1 MILTCPDCAT
11 SYSAEDDSI
20 GPNGRTVR
28 CSKCD
33 ATWFIAGEPINV
45 PDEIALRDL
54 EQTEDMTVAQEGFAA
69 VVPREQAAQAGDSY
83 AAEPGAHV
91 LLRKRKESEQRSR
104 KLVWVR
110 LIWGLALLCLLA
122 AFGYAVSQRH
132 NIVKK
137 HPRTATIYNALG
149 LDVTQSGFGFED
161 VIARNTLV
169 DGQSVYV
176 VNGTVRNL
184 QKKTSDVP
192 LIELSFLDVADKP
205 IAIWRVEIEV
215 DRLGGGEAI
224 EFAANYPNPPLD
236 ALSLRYGFAQETI
249 TAP

>member
-11 SYSAEDDSI
+11 SYSADDEAI

-33 ATWFIAGEPINV
+33 ATWFIAGEPISV

-54 EQTEDMTVAQEGFAA
+54 EEGEDIEVPKEAFAA
-69 VVPREQAAQAGDSY
+69 ERPQITT
-83 AAEPGAHV
+83 AEPGAHV
-91 LLRKRKESEQRSR
+91 LLRQRKESEERGR

-110 LIWGLALLCLLA
+110 LIWGLALLSLLA

-137 HPRTATIYNALG
+137 HPGTATLYKTLG
-149 LDVTQSGFGFED
+149 LDATQSGFAFED
-161 VIARNTLV
+161 IKARNTLV

-184 QKKTSDVP
+184 QKNTSDVP
-192 LIELSFLDVADKP
+192 LVELSFLDVADKP
-205 IAIWRVEIEV
+205 IAVWRVELDV
-215 DRLGGGEAI
+215 DKLGGGKTT

-236 ALSLRYGFAQETI
+236 AVSLRYGFAKETI
-249 TAP
+249 TVP